1 MTQETWSVEAGA
13 SLQSILDRPDTPPL
27 LRQVLTGPHSWQMR
41 NETPIS
47 RALRASRLAPEWVAA
62 LLVLD
67 ARVVLEGDDGPV
79 ELSLE
84 ALLEGSSQGEIV
96 TLRVP
101 LAAGERLQ
109 WGTARV
115 ARTPADDAIV
125 SAFAS
130 VGVANGVVQR
140 ARLALT
146 GVSAEG
152 VYLAGAANDLIDGAL
167 NEERI
172 RHVADAVEQ
181 QVTPEGDFLGS
192 AEYRRAMAGVL
203 ARRALEECLRKE
215 AA

>member
-27 LRQVLTGPHSWQMR
+27 LRQALTGPHSWQMR
-41 NETPIS
+41 NETPIG
-47 RALRASRLAPEWVAA
+47 RALKAPRLAPEWVAA

-67 ARVVLEGDDGPV
+67 ASVVLEGDAGPMEV
-79 ELSLE
+79 SLE
-84 ALLEGSSQGEIV
+84 VLLDGSFREEIL
-96 TLRVP
+96 TLHVP
-101 LAAGERLQ
+101 LAAGERLH
-109 WGTARV
+109 WGAARV
-115 ARTPADDAIV
+115 ARTPADGPIV
-125 SAFAS
+125 SAYAV
-130 VGVANGVVQR
+130 VGVVAGVVQR

-146 GVSAEG
+146 GVSPDT
-152 VYLAGAANDLIDGAL
+152 VYLSDAASDLVNAEL

-172 RHVADAVEQ
+172 RHVADGVEQ

-215 AA
+215 TA